1 LDGLKG
7 ALLLLGVK
15 QCCWCSKYFL
25 CPDVR
30 ALFDADEL
38 VCYGCIQEWWQHR
51 CPELSIEKRQA
62 VEHKL
67 LRWLV
72 SHHDAKVIRQTEKLP
87 QRIETQDSGRLRAM
101 WRNRKERY
109 GRKMSP
115 LRRMRELLG
124 RETRAGSVVIR
135 EPPKI
140 AADNS
145 TITNSSSQTPADG
158 WGSHAACSR

>member
-1 LDGLKG
+1 VSQSEEDVRASLARIERELDGLKG

-15 QCCWCSKYFL
+15 QCCWCRKYFL
-25 CPDVR
+25 SPDAR
-30 ALFDADEL
+30 ALFDGDEL

-87 QRIETQDSGRLRAM
+87 QRIEL
-101 WRNRKERY
+101 
-109 GRKMSP
+109 
-115 LRRMRELLG
+115 
-124 RETRAGSVVIR
+124 
-135 EPPKI
+135 KI
-140 AADNS
+140 L
-145 TITNSSSQTPADG
+145 
-158 WGSHAACSR
+158 AACERCGGTGKSDTGGKCHPCGGCGNFWVVRLVPEAL